1 MESGTPS
8 PVVQP
13 QVQAAPEA
21 QAAPQSQVADD
32 PELDFGE
39 FKLKKSEVA
48 KNLKAQRE
56 HAQAANARFQEAAAL
71 RKESAGKIEIAD
83 LLTKDVRAALTK
95 AGVRREDMVAYAEQI
110 LSDEIAEASMD
121 PRDKELRDAKA
132 EAKAAREERE
142 RSEQERSKAQYQAE
156 VAQYEGYLA
165 NGFASAIKSKGVPP
179 DPYILSRMATA
190 LEAAIE
196 AGENPSFD
204 ELAEYCL
211 EEEDSTIVKRLH
223 VWDDT
228 QLERRAGGAFLERT
242 RKLHLARASGGAPP
256 KRASGNTL
264 TPKSAAPRKKL
275 TEQELKAKIKQRIS
289 P

>member
-13 QVQAAPEA
+13 QVQTAPET
-21 QAAPQSQVADD
+21 QSAPPQVADD
-32 PELDFGE
+32 PELDFGD
-39 FKLKKSEVA
+39 FKLKKSEA
-48 KNLKAQRE
+48 GKHLKAQKE
-56 HAQAANARFQEAAAL
+56 HAQAANARFQEAAAM
-71 RKESAGKIEIAD
+71 RKESAAKIEIAD
-83 LLTKDVRAALTK
+83 LLTKDVRAALAK
-95 AGVRREDMVAYAEQI
+95 AGVRREDMVSVAEQI

-142 RSEQERSKAQYQAE
+142 RSEQERSRAQYQTE

-165 NGFASAIKSKGVPP
+165 NGFTAAIKSKGVPP

-211 EEEDSTIVKRLH
+211 EEEDSTIGKRLH
-223 VWDDT
+223 VWDDA
-228 QLERRAGGAFLERT
+228 QFERRAGGAVLERS
-242 RKLHLARASGGAPP
+242 RKFHLAKANGGAPP
-256 KRASGNTL
+256 KPARDRAITTKSG
-264 TPKSAAPRKKL
+264 SPRKRL